1 MSHVTWCFDS
11 GESVQ
16 KSHCMSWSRRPL
28 RARRFCDR
36 MKFWNFMGSRMKK
49 TGVLLPTMSQLPSR
63 VYSFSENPRGSRQVS
78 GLPRSPATVENRM
91 MPSVTSPGWNTAALV
106 KRLRSWVTSNR
117 PKAPLPLA
125 CGWRSGMRSRLKFA
139 ICSIR

>member
-1 MSHVTWCFDS
+1 MWRQSFGMPRSPMSHVTWCFDS

-28 RARRFCDR
+28 RARRFCER

-63 VYSFSENPRGSRQVS
+63 VHSLRAKPRGSRQVS

-91 MPSVTSPGWNTAALV
+91 MPSVVSPGWKTAALV
-106 KRLRSWVTSNR
+106 
-117 PKAPLPLA
+117 
-125 CGWRSGMRSRLKFA
+125 
-139 ICSIR
+139 